1 MTQTA
6 ETATDTTRQ
15 ELDALLDAA
24 VAAAPVLA
32 AERPAERA
40 LRLRA
45 VADALDAAAGDLV
58 PLAVAESHLTEARLT
73 GELKRTTF
81 QLRLFAGVL
90 DEGAYL
96 QVTIDHADPDWGMGP
111 RPDLRRM
118 LRPIGPVAIW
128 AASNFP
134 FAFSVAGGD
143 TASALAAGAPVLLKA
158 HPGHPRLSVETGR
171 IVSEA
176 LGRAGAPDGAFALVT
191 GVEIGR
197 TLITDP
203 RIAAAAFTGSLKGG
217 RALFDLA
224 SGRPVPIPFFGE
236 LGSVNPAVV
245 TPAAAAARADAIAGG
260 FVDSMTL
267 GAGQFCT
274 KPGLLFVPAG
284 SDLPRLV
291 AERLRSVPGA
301 PMLNASIARGFAGAL
316 GDLAGHDGVE
326 VLVDGDRDGGEAP
339 APSLLRT
346 DAATLAGD
354 AESLTEEAFGPAA
367 LLIEYRDRAELERAL
382 AAIHGQLTATVQAAD
397 DDPDA
402 AALLPLLADRAGR
415 VLVNGWPTGVTVSW
429 AQQHGGP
436 YPATTSV
443 QTTSVGTAAIDR
455 FLRPVAYQGTPDA
468 LLPEPLREENPWHL
482 PRRVD
487 GVLHR

>member
-1 MTQTA
+1 MTDVA
-6 ETATDTTRQ
+6 ETVADTTPE
-15 ELDALLDAA
+15 ELDRLLDAA

-32 AERPAERA
+32 AERPADRA
-40 LRLRA
+40 VRLRA
-45 VADALDAAAGDLV
+45 VADALDAAAEELV
-58 PLAVAESHLTEARLT
+58 PLAAEESHLGVPRLT

-158 HPGHPRLSVETGR
+158 HPGHPRLSVATAA
-171 IVSEA
+171 IVTRA
-176 LGRAGAPDGAFALVT
+176 LAAAGAPEGAFALVT

-197 TLITDP
+197 ALITDP
-203 RIAAAAFTGSLKGG
+203 RIAAGAFTGSLAGG

-224 SGRPVPIPFFGE
+224 SSRPVPIPFFGE

-245 TPAAAAARADAIAGG
+245 TPSAAAQRAHEIASG
-260 FVDSMTL
+260 FADSMSL
-267 GAGQFCT
+267 GVGQFCT
-274 KPGLLFVPAG
+274 KPGLLFAPAG

-291 AERLRSVPGA
+291 ADRLAAVGGA
-301 PMLNASIARGFAGAL
+301 PMLNGRIARGFAGAL
-316 GDLAGHDGVE
+316 DELAGHAGVE
-326 VLVDGDRDGGEAP
+326 VVLAGDTGEAP
-339 APSLLRT
+339 TPTLLKT
-346 DAATLAGD
+346 SATAFLAD
-354 AESLTEEAFGPAA
+354 PEALTHEAFGPAA
-367 LLIEYRDRAELERAL
+367 LVVEYADQAELERAL
-382 AAIHGQLTATVQAAD
+382 ATIDGQLTATVQAVD

-402 AALLPLLADRAGR
+402 AAVLPILADRAGR
-415 VLVNGWPTGVTVSW
+415 VLVNGWPTGVSVTW
-429 AQQHGGP
+429 AMQHGGP

-443 QTTSVGTAAIDR
+443 QTTSVGTSAIDR
-455 FLRPVAYQGTPDA
+455 FLRPVTYQNTPEP
-468 LLPEPLREENPWHL
+468 LLPEPLREANPWHL

-487 GVLHR
+487 GVLQR